1 MVSFTYFG
9 IQGYFLVVSAVF
21 SHAYALC
28 VQRPSELTFSSGM
41 VKGLFLVSGM
51 LVSGMLVN
59 TRWVSFLQGK
69 ICTCMRNVS
78 PFF

>member
-9 IQGYFLVVSAVF
+9 IQDHFLVVSAVF

-28 VQRPSELTFSSGM
+28 VQRPSELTYSSGM

-51 LVSGMLVN
+51 LVN
-59 TRWVSFLQGK
+59 TRWVCFLQGK